1 MKHMGKLTATS
12 LLRSTD
18 KPRTTFEILHSLFY
32 IFKTVSG
39 VLTSERSRTTEHLD
53 QLTPSDFGP
62 SFIPTGDATHWQVI
76 RDGRILAKLVIAAKS
91 IRRTN

>member
-1 MKHMGKLTATS
+1 MWVKEKLRVSS
-12 LLRSTD
+12 LQQSNDSRQ
-18 KPRTTFEILHSLFY
+18 LHFNFYTIYY

-62 SFIPTGDATHWQVI
+62 SFIPTGDAKHWQVI
-76 RDGRILAKLVIAAKS
+76 RDGRILAKIFIAAKS
-91 IRRTN
+91 VRRTN